1 MRPSFGECIPK
12 FSTNDHG
19 NACKSWGAASLG
31 SDPTKVPPL
40 HYLFTCLQKV
50 NRNHKDGSTIYRLH
64 NGSLHGEKLE
74 FFDTSGLSG
83 HHGSLPTSIQIWVL
97 LMSPRL
103 RTRPGLTS
111 SKLELLLYLAK
122 LPRRYPLTR
131 QQPRRSLTSLT
142 PLKPI
147 QASQFFP
154 RDFCTALTEFS
165 PFRKRKDPPQV
176 ASV

>member
-12 FSTNDHG
+12 FHHFTTFFPASKKSTVTTKMG
-19 NACKSWGAASLG
+19 QQPTACTTVPYMERSWNFSIRQ
-31 SDPTKVPPL
+31 DCQDITVP
-40 HYLFTCLQKV
+40 
-50 NRNHKDGSTIYRLH
+50 YRLRCRS
-64 NGSLHGEKLE
+64 GSYSCLH
-74 FFDTSGLSG
+74 DCA
-83 HHGSLPTSIQIWVL
+83 
-97 LMSPRL
+97 
-103 RTRPGLTS
+103 PGPDS
-111 SKLELLLYLAK
+111 RQAELLLYLAK
-122 LPRRYPLTR
+122 LPHRYPLTR

>member
-1 MRPSFGECIPK
+1 MVTHANHGAPPPSALTPPK
-12 FSTNDHG
+12 SHHFTTFLPASKKSTVTTKMGQQPTACTTVPYMERSWNFSIRQDCQDIT
-19 NACKSWGAASLG
+19 
-31 SDPTKVPPL
+31 VP
-40 HYLFTCLQKV
+40 
-50 NRNHKDGSTIYRLH
+50 YRLRYRS
-64 NGSLHGEKLE
+64 GSYSCLH
-74 FFDTSGLSG
+74 DCA
-83 HHGSLPTSIQIWVL
+83 
-97 LMSPRL
+97 
-103 RTRPGLTS
+103 PGPDS
-111 SKLELLLYLAK
+111 RQVELLLYLAK

-131 QQPRRSLTSLT
+131 QQPRRSFTSLT